1 MKPFIFT
8 VTIFALIYTNLYA
21 QLVPVTKQF
30 GKCGYCKEGT
40 KEFVVRAIYDR
51 CSKVEHGTM
60 IVTKN
65 NYDALIDTFG
75 NKLIDF
81 KYINLRYN
89 GHSILAFDI
98 EEEGYMLYSL
108 KGIPLLNEYMNG
120 ISRLDT
126 NNRNFIL
133 VKDEKYGLIS
143 EIGEIIQPMVYDS
156 IFQTNNFKYYFFKEN
171 DKLGI
176 MNQSGSIIHAPILD
190 KVNKISNDSIM
201 VKKDGEWFI
210 WSFTDSTFTKGK
222 LKEPIADILPC
233 YDCSSC
239 PQYGLNPRNDKHC
252 SVPKMLYFIYTN
264 LEYPS
269 LARNERKDGDVIVDF
284 IVNTD
289 GSTSDFEVK
298 EKLGYELDEAA
309 IEVCKKLKFERAA
322 TFEGTFIPMKFT
334 IPIKFKLE

>member
-1 MKPFIFT
+1 MKQLILTF
-8 VTIFALIYTNLYA
+8 TIFVLLQSNLSA
-21 QLVPVTKQF
+21 QLVPTTKGF

-40 KEFVVRAIYDR
+40 KEFVVRAKYDR

-81 KYINLRYN
+81 KYVSLRYN
-89 GHSILAFDI
+89 GHNILAFDI
-98 EEEGYMLYSL
+98 EEKGYMLYDL
-108 KGIPLLNEYMNG
+108 KGIPLLNKYIDG

-126 NNRNFIL
+126 NSRNFIL
-133 VKDEKYGLIS
+133 VDNKKYGMLT
-143 EIGEIIQPMVYDS
+143 EKGETIHSMVYDS

-176 MNQSGSIIHAPILD
+176 MNVTGSIIHAPIFD

-201 VKKDGEWFI
+201 VKKDGEWYI
-210 WSFTDSTFTKGK
+210 WSSIDSTFTKGK
-222 LKEPIADILPC
+222 LKDPVADILPC

-239 PQYGLNPRNDKHC
+239 PQYGLNPRNEKHC
-252 SVPKMLYFIYTN
+252 SLPKMLYFIYTN
-264 LEYPS
+264 LEFPS
-269 LARNERKDGDVIVDF
+269 LAKNEKKDGDVIVDF

-289 GSTSDFEVK
+289 GSTSEFEVK
-298 EKLGYELDEAA
+298 EKLGYGLDEAA
-309 IEVCKKLKFERAA
+309 INVCKKLKFDRAA
-322 TFEGTFIPMKFT
+322 TFDGEFIPMKYT